1 MMFSAYNDDERSLGV
16 TYSELLKRVEKKANY
31 ISKECPQFDTLFGKD
46 TQSWSNGGVDSQ
58 LLVIVPWDESKETFE
73 SVEKSYLIRSTTVLW
88 YTNLMLSE
96 REKGTWDEKKRDVFR
111 DADVVF

>member
-1 MMFSAYNDDERSLGV
+1 MLHR
-16 TYSELLKRVEKKANY
+16 KRA
-31 ISKECPQFDTLFGKD
+31 IG
-46 TQSWSNGGVDSQ
+46 NGRPF
-58 LLVIVPWDESKETFE
+58 LWKN
-73 SVEKSYLIRSTTVLW
+73 LILSRSTTVLW